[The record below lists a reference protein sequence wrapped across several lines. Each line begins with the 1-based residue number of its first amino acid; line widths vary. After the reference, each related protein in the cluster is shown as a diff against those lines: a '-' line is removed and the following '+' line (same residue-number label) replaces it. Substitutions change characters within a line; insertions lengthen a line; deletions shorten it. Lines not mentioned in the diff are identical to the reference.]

1 MVKLYNIIPATLAS
15 VLLLMCIAGAI
26 YGIETKNTGGTV
38 NCVFFGIMAY
48 AFVHVLRKER
58 KAEEGGDDE

>member
-1 MVKLYNIIPATLAS
+1 MVKLYNIIPATLAA

-26 YGIETKNTGGTV
+26 YGIETKNTGGTM

-48 AFVHVLRKER
+48 AFVYVLRKER

>member
-1 MVKLYNIIPATLAS
+1 MVKLCNIIPTLLAE

-26 YGIETKNTGGTV
+26 YGMETRNAAGTA

-48 AFVHVLRKER
+48 FFVHVLRKER
-58 KAEEGGDDE
+58 KEEEGGDDE

>member
-1 MVKLYNIIPATLAS
+1 MVKLYNIIPATLAA

-48 AFVHVLRKER
+48 SFVHVLRKER
-58 KAEEGGDDE
+58 KSEEGGDDE